1 MYMYNRLKGLK
12 TTDYEHPGEKLAMAV
27 LRKIPLFDLVFAK
40 YMDMTI
46 KADLLAECAGNNFRI
61 TEKTNPRI
69 FRLYQTALAR
79 LDMPREYP
87 LYSELGYEYNAY
99 AAGARENFIVIR
111 SSCISDY
118 SDGEM
123 LQLLGHEIGHI
134 KSGHVLYHGLA
145 RSLNAILASLGG
157 VAGGAAIGLQYA
169 IMDWGRKAE
178 YTADRAGLIASGDLK
193 STVNQAMTLLGQS
206 DRIDYIDFSLDEI
219 LKQAEEFETGNADVV
234 GKLLYANYTLMA
246 SHPWSILRIK
256 QLYEWEKSGDYE
268 AVVRKYS
275 GG

>member
-1 MYMYNRLKGLK
+1 MYERLKGLK
-12 TTDYEHPGEKLAMAV
+12 TTDYEHPGEKLAMAA
-27 LRKIPLFDLVFAK
+27 LRRIPLLDLVFAK
-40 YMDMTI
+40 YLDMTI
-46 KADLLAECAGNNFRI
+46 KTDLWADCAGNNFRI

-69 FRLYQTALAR
+69 YRLYRTALAR

-87 LYSELGYEYNAY
+87 LYSELGYGYNAY
-99 AAGARENFIVIR
+99 AAGAKENFIVIR

-134 KSGHVLYHGLA
+134 KSGHVVYQGLA

-157 VAGGAAIGLQYA
+157 VAQGAAVGLQYA

-178 YTADRAGLIASGDLK
+178 YTADRAGLLASGDLK
-193 STVNQAMTLLGQS
+193 ATADQAMTLLGQS
-206 DRIDYIDFSLDEI
+206 DRIDYIDFSLDEV
-219 LKQAEEFETGNADVV
+219 LKQAEEFKEENTDVV
-234 GKLLYANYTLMA
+234 GKLLYANYTLTA

-256 QLYEWEKSGDYE
+256 QLYEWEQSGGYE
-268 AVVRKYS
+268 AVVNKYS